1 MRFNTV
7 AIAAI
12 MASTMTSTTSNPY
25 IKNYQPVRVITSG
38 MIPHNARNNRKTK
51 GKKK

>member
-12 MASTMTSTTSNPY
+12 MASTTSNPY

-38 MIPHNARNNRKTK
+38 AIPHNARNNRKTK

>member
-7 AIAAI
+7 TIAAI
-12 MASTMTSTTSNPY
+12 MASTMPSTTSNPY
-25 IKNYQPVRVITSG
+25 IKNYQPVRVITG
-38 MIPHNARNNRKTK
+38 GTIPHNARNNRKTK